1 MAQDPVDPLYTP
13 GELFRVSTS
22 VSGDSVV
29 VAAIGDIDAV
39 TVPELSTAVLAAIGD
54 IPGQRVVLDLSEV
67 SFLGSHGLA
76 MLVDIATRAR
86 QVGRPLRLVVDHQHP
101 VIRPLEITGID
112 NSFAL
117 YHTLGEALAP

>member
-1 MAQDPVDPLYTP
+1 MAQDPADPLNTP

-39 TVPELSTAVLAAIGD
+39 TVPELSTALLAAIED

-86 QVGRPLRLVVDHQHP
+86 HVGRPLRLVVDHQHP

-112 NSFAL
+112 NSFTL
-117 YHTLGEALAP
+117 YRTLGEALAP